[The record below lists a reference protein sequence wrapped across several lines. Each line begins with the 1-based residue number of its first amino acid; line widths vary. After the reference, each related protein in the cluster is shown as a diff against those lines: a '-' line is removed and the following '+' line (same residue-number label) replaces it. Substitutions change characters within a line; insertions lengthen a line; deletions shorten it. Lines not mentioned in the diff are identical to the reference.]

1 VGASGPGV
9 EVGVVFSGHLL
20 SEELGHGGQSRVFR
34 AVPEA
39 GGAAVAI
46 KVAIDPALVTALRA
60 EGDSLRRLTSPRFVR
75 ILEEHLDAD
84 PPFFVLELCPG
95 GDLGRALAGAPGGRL
110 PPARVLGLARG
121 VLEGVTFAHEEGVV
135 HGDLKPENILLDA
148 EGAPKIADL
157 GLSRARRRELVVP
170 GLSHSLATER
180 DDGKVR
186 GTFDYLAPEV
196 RAGGPIDPRSDVYA
210 LGVLLYELLVGARP
224 LGLFRLPGEVLGP
237 EAGVPR
243 ALDRVIGRAL
253 LADPTLRYP
262 DAGVMLVDLELG
274 DVGLPAAVLPDAGP
288 AGENPLIQDLG
299 EADVEQGAIL
309 TLVPALAYF
318 VIPGLGLLFAGRL
331 DLLLALVGVVVALAA
346 GLWFAQRWLRVLDW
360 PRYDRV
366 PAPSP
371 PVLEETY
378 E

>member
-1 VGASGPGV
+1 MPP
-9 EVGVVFSGHLL
+9 EVGLVFSGHLL
-20 SEELGHGGQSRVFR
+20 SEELGRGGQSRVFR

-39 GGAAVAI
+39 GGPAVAV
-46 KVAIDPALVTALRA
+46 KVAIDPALVSALRA

-75 ILEEHLDAD
+75 ILEERLDAD

-95 GDLGRALAGAPGGRL
+95 GDLGRALAAAPGGRL
-110 PPARVLGLARG
+110 PPARVLELARG

-148 EGAPKIADL
+148 EGGPKIADL

-170 GLSHSLATER
+170 GVQPSLASGE
-180 DDGKVR
+180 DGKLR

-210 LGVLLYELLVGARP
+210 LGVLLYELLVGERP
-224 LGLFRLPGEVLGP
+224 LGLFRLPSEVLGP

-253 LADPTLRYP
+253 LADPALRYQ

-299 EADVEQGAIL
+299 EADAEQGAIL

-318 VIPGLGLLFAGRL
+318 VIPGLGLAFAGRL
-331 DLLLALVGVVVALAA
+331 DLLAVLVGVVVALAA
-346 GLWFAQRWLRVLDW
+346 LLWFAQRWLRVLDW

-366 PAPSP
+366 PAPRP
-371 PVLEETY
+371 PVLEETF